1 MKADFPIH
9 SCFGRLGSPHLKSQ
23 VMIAPGPRRHAYLR
37 RSIALITAVMLA
49 ACTSLQAVPIE
60 AGRAPEGVGP
70 GDTVTVTTVRGEE
83 IEFEVVRVDADALVG
98 EDAQVAFKDIATL
111 EVKKPA
117 PGKTA
122 GLIAGGVVTVVAI
135 VVGLFLFIAA
145 SIPAT
150 GG

>member
-1 MKADFPIH
+1 M
-9 SCFGRLGSPHLKSQ
+9 
-23 VMIAPGPRRHAYLR
+23 
-37 RSIALITAVMLA
+37 
-49 ACTSLQAVPIE
+49 
-60 AGRAPEGVGP
+60 
-70 GDTVTVTTVRGEE
+70 TVRGEK

-122 GLIAGGVVTVVAI
+122 GLVAGGVVTVVAV
-135 VVGLFLFIAA
+135 VVGLLLFIAA

-150 GG
+150 GAEYPARPARRALSRVWLRAISVALGTLIGRRGSRR